1 MTESFQG
8 FRGDCFR
15 DASARG
21 RCRFIRVY
29 SIFAAFLVFA
39 VQAQVAQ
46 AQSWPARPL
55 RLIATNPPGGTAD
68 TLARSIGAELGAL
81 LGQPVV
87 VENRPGAN
95 GNLGA
100 EIVAKAPADGYTFL
114 ITPPGPLAIN
124 ASLYT
129 ALPFDAQTA
138 FAPVSMVAV
147 APLLLVVNPAL
158 PVTNVRELI
167 AYAKAN
173 PGRLSAASQGN
184 GSTGQLALELFKSM
198 TGTDILH
205 VPYKGSAP
213 ALTDLLAGR
222 VQLMFDNTTT
232 SLPHTRAGA
241 LRALAVA
248 EPKRIRAA
256 PDIPTVDE
264 SGLAGFEATPWFGIV
279 ARAGTPRDIVMRMSE
294 GIAMVLRKPE
304 VEARFAELGVE
315 LRGLSPDEFARHIR
329 VETQKWERIVRISGA
344 RAD

>member
-1 MTESFQG
+1 MPAVSRRFPHLTFIALILVACTALSQ
-8 FRGDCFR
+8 
-15 DASARG
+15 SA
-21 RCRFIRVY
+21 
-29 SIFAAFLVFA
+29 
-39 VQAQVAQ
+39 QAQVY
-46 AQSWPARPL
+46 PTRPL

-68 TLARSIGAELGAL
+68 TLARAIGVELGAL

-100 EIVAKAPADGYTFL
+100 EILAKGPADGYILL

-124 ASLYT
+124 ASLY
-129 ALPFDAQTA
+129 ASLPFDAQTA
-138 FAPVSMVAV
+138 FAPVSLVAV
-147 APLLLVVNPAL
+147 APLLLVVNLSL
-158 PVTNVRELI
+158 PVSNVRELI
-167 AYAKAN
+167 AYARAN
-173 PGRLSAASQGN
+173 PGKLSAASQGN

-198 TGTDILH
+198 TGTDIVH

-232 SLPHTRAGA
+232 SLPHAKSGA

-248 EPKRIRAA
+248 EKKRIRAA

-264 SGLAGFEATPWFGIV
+264 SGLPGFEATPWFGIV
-279 ARAGTPRDIVMRMSE
+279 VRAGTPRDIVERLSE
-294 GIAMVLRKPE
+294 GIAMALRKPE
-304 VEARFAELGVE
+304 VEARFAALGVE
-315 LRGLSPDEFARHIR
+315 LRGTSPDEFARHIR
-329 VETQKWERIVRISGA
+329 SETQKWERIVRISGA